1 MGIFGKRERREEK
14 AAKIAEQVA
23 GGKGFY
29 GRMTRATLGA
39 EDYAQ
44 LQRSIGA
51 YNSGA
56 TVQRLLAMG
65 VPTIPAAVVSISDTG
80 KLVNFDPVVDLV
92 LRLTGGTADPI
103 TLRTIVSKLRIP
115 RAGDQVL
122 LIADP
127 ANPGGYLYAGDG
139 VTP

>member
-1 MGIFGKRERREEK
+1 MGIFGKRKSREEK
-14 AAKIAEQVA
+14 TAKIVEQVA

-29 GRMTRATLGA
+29 GRMTRATLGG
-39 EDYAQ
+39 EDYAR
-44 LQRSIGA
+44 LQQTIGT

-56 TVQRLLAMG
+56 AVRQLLAMG
-65 VPTIPAAVVSISDTG
+65 VPTTPAVVVSISDTG
-80 KLVNFDPVVDLV
+80 KLVNYDPVVDLV
-92 LRLTGGTADPI
+92 LQLTGVTAEPI
-103 TLRTIVSKLRIP
+103 SLQTLVSKLRIP

-139 VTP
+139 ATP